1 MESDRM
7 NFFKKLFGKKEKQVV
22 QDVQPVVKTPSLY
35 NKMNMVNA
43 KFTPEER
50 LEMLIEYAQEND
62 MAIVVGKQDR
72 ADFIK
77 LMDDSIKILRLAD
90 GFTLE
95 VKAVDFEE
103 VLVDET
109 VSREMYKWLK
119 EQTNIDVHGG
129 FIGEE

>member
-1 MESDRM
+1 M